1 MNRRNTLSLAA
12 VAVLG
17 LTLLPGT
24 ALAQQKPLKD
34 QLAGTWT
41 IVSNDNV
48 APDGTKRQLFGPN
61 PKGLLILAAN
71 GQFAQ
76 IMVRA
81 DRSNFKANNR
91 LEGTAEENKAAVQG
105 TTATFGTWSADEASK
120 TLVVRIEGS
129 MFPNPVGT
137 EFETL
142 LHGHRRST
150 ADQQPSARLRWHIGD
165 GLEAK
170 HNTRQQVTRHSRI
183 GSVWSGGAFFR
194 TPSFTI
200 RGKWAAAQLLPPAG
214 EQPNARRVSPG
225 HGPVA
230 VVILIS

>member
-81 DRSNFKANNR
+81 DRSQ
-91 LEGTAEENKAAVQG
+91 LQSEQS
-105 TTATFGTWSADEASK
+105 FG
-120 TLVVRIEGS
+120 G
-129 MFPNPVGT
+129 
-137 EFETL
+137 
-142 LHGHRRST
+142 
-150 ADQQPSARLRWHIGD
+150 
-165 GLEAK
+165 
-170 HNTRQQVTRHSRI
+170 HSRGKQG
-183 GSVWSGGAFFR
+183 GSTRNYRYVWHLVGR
-194 TPSFTI
+194 
-200 RGKWAAAQLLPPAG
+200 
-214 EQPNARRVSPG
+214 
-225 HGPVA
+225 
-230 VVILIS
+230 